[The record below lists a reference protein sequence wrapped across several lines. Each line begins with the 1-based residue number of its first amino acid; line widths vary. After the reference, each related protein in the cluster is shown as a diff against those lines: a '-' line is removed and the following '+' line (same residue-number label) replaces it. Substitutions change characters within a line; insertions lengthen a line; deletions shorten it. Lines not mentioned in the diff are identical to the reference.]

1 VKAFS
6 ESAFRHHP
14 FFHQETDMAN
24 LRMGYIGKSFSL
36 GILGI
41 VGTLVACG
49 GGGITSTVANTPPS
63 PFVLF
68 ASNYI
73 VENGNSPIAKSLEGG
88 NVDEFYGGNFNK
100 GWDGLKGFIPQ
111 KQAIAIQQ
119 NTSVAA
125 TDANSYAGIVIKAPN
140 NSSLNISSSTY
151 LTIQL
156 GNSSPTGGL
165 YAVANS
171 HEKFEIELKK
181 DTLACKTSQQM
192 AARTP
197 EGKESLRTYK
207 IDLSTFQCSGGT
219 MDELKLSIK
228 EVVVLTKGG
237 LDTTASAVANTVTEI
252 NVGLI
257 AFGG

>member
-1 VKAFS
+1 
-6 ESAFRHHP
+6 
-14 FFHQETDMAN
+14 MAN

-68 ASNYI
+68 ASNY
-73 VENGNSPIAKSLEGG
+73 VLEANSNSPIAKSLEGG

-111 KQAIAIQQ
+111 KQSIAIQQ

-125 TDANSYAGIVIKAPN
+125 TDSSSYAGIVVKAPN

-156 GNSSPTGGL
+156 GNSSPTQGQ
-165 YAVANS
+165 YPVSNS
-171 HEKFEIELKK
+171 HEIFEIELKK
-181 DTLACKTSQQM
+181 DSISCRTSQQM
-192 AARTP
+192 APRTP
-197 EGKESLRTYK
+197 DGKESLRTYK
-207 IDLSTFQCSGGT
+207 INLSTFQCAGGT

-237 LDTTASAVANTVTEI
+237 LDANASSVANTVTEI

-257 AFGG
+257 AFGA